1 MEMTIYE
8 VVFVAKGGRIG
19 RARMA
24 VELGVQIDPQDILKS
39 GPIPI
44 VQADIY
50 QVDEHGKRLT
60 PCLS

>member
-1 MEMTIYE
+1 MYE
-8 VVFVAKGGRIG
+8 IAYVTRGGRVG
-19 RARMA
+19 MARMM
-24 VELGVQIDPQDILKS
+24 VEEGIEINPHEILRN